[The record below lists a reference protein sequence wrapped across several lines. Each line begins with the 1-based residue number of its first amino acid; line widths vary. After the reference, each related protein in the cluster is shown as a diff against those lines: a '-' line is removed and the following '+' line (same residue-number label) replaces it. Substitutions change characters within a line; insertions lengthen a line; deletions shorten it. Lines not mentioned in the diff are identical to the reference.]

1 MAGTAHAWRR
11 SHTEVI
17 GVMLVAFLVVLTAA
31 ALVVTSRDSGGSPST
46 PIPVTHPAAVERTV
60 ETCTWHRNG
69 WYC

>member
-1 MAGTAHAWRR
+1 
-11 SHTEVI
+11 
-17 GVMLVAFLVVLTAA
+17 MLVAFLVVLTAA